1 MSFDALRKRLTPAA
15 PLTSLVRRAHG
26 IARGALD
33 TLLPPLCLSCS
44 ALVGEPGAL
53 CATCWSKVSF
63 LAPPLCARCGFPFE
77 ADAGPDTLCGACLKR
92 PPRYDRA
99 RAAFRYE
106 DGSRGLVLA
115 FKHGDRTDA
124 APAYGRWLARAGAEL
139 LADADFLA
147 PVPLHRW
154 RLFWRRYNQAALLAH
169 AAGKASGRGVLP
181 DLLIRRRNTPSQA
194 DRDARERRRN
204 VAGAFA
210 LNERYRPFIR
220 GRRVVLVDDVLTTG
234 ATVEACTRVLRLAG
248 AERVDVLALARVVR
262 PEFRS

>member
-1 MSFDALRKRLTPAA
+1 MSFDALRKRLDPVV
-15 PLTSLVRRAHG
+15 PLTALVRRVRG
-26 IARGALD
+26 VTRGALD

-44 ALVGEPGAL
+44 ALVSEPGAL
-53 CATCWSKVSF
+53 CATCWAKVSF
-63 LAPPLCARCGFPFE
+63 LGAPLCARCGFPFE
-77 ADAGPDTLCGACLKR
+77 VDAGPDTLCGACLQR

-106 DGSRGLVLA
+106 EGSRGLVLA

-169 AAGKASGRGVLP
+169 ATGKVAGRTVLP
-181 DLLIRRRNTPSQA
+181 DLLVRQRNTPSQA

-210 LNERYRPFIR
+210 LNGRYRPFIR

-234 ATVEACTRVLRLAG
+234 ATVEACTRVLRRAG
-248 AERVDVLALARVVR
+248 VERVDVLTLARVVR
-262 PEFRS
+262 PEFRN